1 MQERL
6 FSKPYPSPSGSLDA
20 ELQTGKP
27 AAPLFDTLPVLF
39 DAGAELTTQDWLF
52 SQPKP
57 SPSESDDGEEHTG
70 SWANADPECREIN
83 KALAEIIEEA
93 VSLRTCCVNIYILVS
108 VTTCV
113 R

>member
-27 AAPLFDTLPVLF
+27 EAPLFDTLPVLL

-52 SQPKP
+52 SQP
-57 SPSESDDGEEHTG
+57 
-70 SWANADPECREIN
+70 
-83 KALAEIIEEA
+83 
-93 VSLRTCCVNIYILVS
+93 
-108 VTTCV
+108 
-113 R
+113 